1 MTTISSVFWLPFP
14 GQLPVRIHACLDMV
28 KLQDGYFAQEDFRIE
43 FIYNAEGD
51 DITEQMLG
59 RNGRE
64 DLTLLAQQ
72 YHCFLHQEGLPRC

>member
-14 GQLPVRIHACLDMV
+14 GQSPVRIHACLDLV
-28 KLQDGYFAQEDFRIE
+28 KLQDRYFVQKGFRIE
-43 FIYNAEGD
+43 SIYNMEGD

-59 RNGRE
+59 RNNRE

-72 YHCFLHQEGLPRC
+72 YYCFLHQEGFPRC